1 MSTLTVLRA
10 GPGTSLQD
18 GGRFGW
24 RRQGVAVSGAMDRL
38 ALAVANALVGNPLQ
52 TAAIETTLA
61 GATFCAGD
69 APVLV
74 AAGGPGVVLSVA
86 GRALPPGRSA
96 LAAPGDSIGLSA
108 PISGMH
114 GYLAVA
120 GGFGLSPEMGS
131 LSTHLRSG
139 LGPAPLAAGSRL
151 PVCGGGM
158 TPLWLPRVPGHG
170 AGPIRAMPGPQDDWF
185 ADEALDLLCSTDWQ
199 FDLRSDRMGR
209 YLCGPALPPRPGSMV
224 SDGVLPGSIQVPP
237 SGQPVV
243 LMRDCQT
250 TGGYPK
256 IATVISAD
264 LDRLAQIPA
273 GVPFRVTAVTREVAV
288 AAAAALAR
296 SLRDIVPRPAGGTDP
311 ARLWSENLVGG
322 VWNAR
327 DDDATDE
334 GATEGGNAG
343 G

>member
-1 MSTLTVLRA
+1 MSVLTVLRA
-10 GPGTSLQD
+10 GPGVSLQD

-38 ALAVANALVGNPLQ
+38 ALAVANALVGNAPL

-61 GATFCAGD
+61 GAAFRAGD
-69 APVLV
+69 RPLLV
-74 AAGGPGVVLSVA
+74 AAGGPGVGLTIA
-86 GRALPPGRSA
+86 GRAVPPGRSA

-108 PISGMH
+108 PAGGTH

-120 GGFGLSPEMGS
+120 GGFALASEMGS
-131 LSTHLRSG
+131 LSSHLRSG
-139 LGPAPLAAGSRL
+139 LGPAPLVAGSRL
-151 PVCGGGM
+151 PIAGGGG
-158 TPLWLPRVPGHG
+158 TAPLWLPLVPGHG
-170 AGPIRAMPGPQDDWF
+170 AGPIRAMAGPQDDWF
-185 ADEALDLLCSTDWQ
+185 TTEALDLLCSADWQ
-199 FDLRSDRMGR
+199 FDQRSDRMGR
-209 YLCGPALPPRPGSMV
+209 YLCGPALPPRPESMV

-237 SGQPVV
+237 SGRPVV

-264 LDRLAQIPA
+264 LDRLAQIPP
-273 GVPFRVTAVTREVAV
+273 GVPFRLTMVTREAAV

-296 SLRDIVPRPAGGTDP
+296 QLRDIAPRIAGGTDP

-327 DDDATDE
+327 DD
-334 GATEGGNAG
+334 GNG
-343 G
+343 IEDRGIDGTRG